1 MLVHTYHPQNEILN
15 GVMNTAVTL
24 AMAVIHTESAVFP
37 LARAVMKFEI
47 LPPGH
52 AATIIIPIATLGIG
66 FKIKTN
72 KKVKKGSATNW
83 DRNPISTDFGAEKTR
98 IKSFTRSLS
107 ATPSIMNPRLI
118 FMNRILSSFIL
129 STALSRSPSSPQG
142 A

>member
-1 MLVHTYHPQNEILN
+1 MFLLPWWMTIFSKYLGLDLAVRVWDGYMVFGTTYLTQVALGILNVCQNEILN

-72 KKVKKGSATNW
+72 KKVKKGSAKN
-83 DRNPISTDFGAEKTR
+83 
-98 IKSFTRSLS
+98 
-107 ATPSIMNPRLI
+107 
-118 FMNRILSSFIL
+118 
-129 STALSRSPSSPQG
+129 
-142 A
+142 